1 MSDIAIVGL
10 IAGLAVLQSIFGVG
24 VLIFGT
30 PFLLLA
36 GFSFE
41 QVLGILL
48 PASLTISCLQ
58 LILDGGVSTK
68 DLKAFSLILVPTV
81 FAGIAVTFLL
91 VIPRIDL
98 VISVILVITAY
109 FRISER
115 RRVYLV
121 RLAGRHGKAM
131 LASIGMVHGLTN
143 MGGSLLEAYV
153 SSLHSQKVPLR
164 QNIALGYALLAT
176 VQLVALA
183 LSDKLHLNR
192 LNFLT
197 ACVAGVAFLV
207 VGRHCFRAVSEQ
219 QYRPLVSVVMV
230 CAAAALIAKRFAPS
244 A

>member
-1 MSDIAIVGL
+1 MSECAIVGL

-30 PFLLLA
+30 PCLLLA
-36 GFSFE
+36 GIGFE

-48 PASLTISCLQ
+48 PASFTISCLQ
-58 LILDGGVSTK
+58 LLLDRGVSIK
-68 DLKAFSLILVPTV
+68 DFKAFSVLLVPTTI
-81 FAGIAVTFLL
+81 AGLAVTLL
-91 VIPRIDL
+91 LAIPRIEVVVSVVL
-98 VISVILVITAY
+98 VATAF
-109 FRISER
+109 FRTSER

-131 LASIGMVHGLTN
+131 LASIGLLHGMTN

-183 LSDKLHLNR
+183 LSDRLHLTL
-192 LNFLT
+192 LNLST
-197 ACVAGVAFLV
+197 ACVAGLVFLV
-207 VGRHCFRAVSEQ
+207 VGRRCFRTVPEQ
-219 QYRPLVSVVMV
+219 QYRSLVSVVMV
-230 CAAAALIAKRFAPS
+230 CAAAALIAKQFAPS